1 MIAELTPT
9 KLAEYF
15 SGKLTHPYYKETVE
29 DYNEIRIHAN
39 GEFPKELIEER
50 RPSEGQEIFD
60 YRQKIWEPITK
71 EDVGKV
77 VTSLSKIR
85 RSSDWSIAFNK
96 ENLPAQVTPEES
108 LQTYTTEKYP
118 EWTSLTNWFFS
129 VFLKNYLMDANALV
143 FVFPKKTVIEANEYL
158 EPIATIFNSDQVHEY
173 VAGEY
178 AIIKS
183 KSEKANYSEGNMNLE
198 GTVWYVI
205 DKEYYRKYEQTKS
218 TGEHTMTFE
227 YAHNLGMLPLFK
239 AGGIYKCSK
248 EHYTLMESRISGMI
262 PYLNEAVREYSDM
275 QAEVVQNIFS
285 ERWEYASQSCNKCVE
300 NGVSTGKIKLP
311 KGKGYVNCDACNGT
325 GTTGSSPY
333 KKTIIRPANTNLG
346 EQPTPTP
353 PGGFFQKDISIAEL
367 QDRRI
372 DKHKYRGLAAINM
385 QFLEKTPLAES
396 GIAKEVDRDEL
407 NNFVYSIT
415 EDVVAAMDKTFYLI
429 NELRYTVA
437 VPSQV
442 ARVKMLPQIAVPE
455 KFDILSSTFLADE
468 VEKAHTSKLNPII
481 IGALEVEYAAKKFYN
496 NHEIKNELMCVLS
509 LDPLP
514 YITEDE
520 KMVRLQNGGIT
531 MNDYI
536 ISSNIVAFVRKAVAL
551 DKNFYSKKL
560 EEKQKVMIAYAAEVV
575 KANEAKA
582 GIAVEPDGGGASD
595 SIGKLPLA
603 LQQLALAKFRAE
615 ESGDV
620 VLADSITK
628 KMNELLKQI

>member
-1 MIAELTPT
+1 MITELTPV
-9 KLAEYF
+9 KLSEYF
-15 SGKLTHPYYKETVE
+15 AGRLTHPYYKETVE
-29 DYNEIRIHAN
+29 DYDEIRVHAN
-39 GEFPKELIEER
+39 GEFPKELIEGR

-71 EDVGKV
+71 EDIGKV

-85 RSSDWSIAFNK
+85 RSSDWSISFNK
-96 ENLPAQVTPEES
+96 DAVPAQVTPEES
-108 LQTYTTEKYP
+108 LQGYTTDKYP

-143 FVFPKKTVIEANEYL
+143 FVFPKKTDIQANEYL
-158 EPIATIFNSDQVHEY
+158 EPVATIFNSDQVVEY

-183 KSEKANYSEGNMNLE
+183 KSEKSKYSEGKTNLE

-205 DKEYYRKYEQTKS
+205 DKTSYRKYEQTKAN
-218 TGEHTMTFE
+218 GEHTLSFE
-227 YAHNLGMLPLFK
+227 YTHNLGMLPLFK

-248 EHYTLMESRISGMI
+248 EHYTLMESRISAMI

-285 ERWEYASQSCNKCVE
+285 ERWEYASQNCLVCSD
-300 NGVSTGKIKLP
+300 NGVSTGKVK
-311 KGKGYVNCDACNGT
+311 KGKGYVTCENCNGT
-325 GTTGSSPY
+325 GSVGSSPY

-372 DKHKYRGLAAINM
+372 DKHKYRALAAINM
-385 QFLEKTPLAES
+385 QFLEKTPVAES

-415 EDVVAAMDKTFYLI
+415 EDIVAAMDKTFYLI

-437 VPSQV
+437 VPSPQ
-442 ARVKMLPQIAVPE
+442 ARVLMLPQIAVPE

-531 MNDYI
+531 MTDYI
-536 ISSNIVAFVRKAVAL
+536 ISSNIVSFVRKAVAT

-582 GIAVEPDGGGASD
+582 GIAVEPDGGG
-595 SIGKLPLA
+595 
-603 LQQLALAKFRAE
+603 
-615 ESGDV
+615 
-620 VLADSITK
+620 
-628 KMNELLKQI
+628 